1 MVLVWASSRK
11 ATVTHS
17 STESEYIAAD
27 TGARV
32 LVWLA
37 SLANE
42 LRIPLKQ
49 KTMLKIDDKIQTK
62 YHDGKIV
69 EDTRNDLKLLVD
81 NKGAYDIA
89 NSYGPSKRTKHLDVR
104 HHYIQEKVN
113 QKTLKLIQVP
123 TTEQEAD
130 FLTKPVSK
138 ILFKKAM
145 TNIGFPVS

>member
-1 MVLVWASSRK
+1 MECYTDSDYAADIDTRRSISGILVKASGMVLVWASSRQ

-27 TGARV
+27 TGAKI
-32 LVWLA
+32 LVWLS

-49 KTMLKIDDKIQTK
+49 STILKIDDKVQTK
-62 YHDGKIV
+62 YHDGNIV
-69 EDTRNDLKLLVD
+69 EDTRNDLRLLVD

-104 HHYIQEKVN
+104 HHYIQDKVN
-113 QKTLKLIQVP
+113 QKSLKLI
-123 TTEQEAD
+123 
-130 FLTKPVSK
+130 
-138 ILFKKAM
+138 
-145 TNIGFPVS
+145 

>member
-1 MVLVWASSRK
+1 MVLVWTSSRQ

-27 TGARV
+27 TGARI

-49 KTMLKIDDKIQTK
+49 KTMLKIDDKPQTK
-62 YHDGKIV
+62 YHDGKII
-69 EDTRNDLKLLVD
+69 EDTRNDLKCLVD
-81 NKGAYDIA
+81 NKGAFDIA

-113 QKTLKLIQVP
+113 QK
-123 TTEQEAD
+123 A
-130 FLTKPVSK
+130 
-138 ILFKKAM
+138 
-145 TNIGFPVS
+145 

>member
-1 MVLVWASSRK
+1 M
-11 ATVTHS
+11 
-17 STESEYIAAD
+17 
-27 TGARV
+27 
-32 LVWLA
+32 
-37 SLANE
+37 
-42 LRIPLKQ
+42 
-49 KTMLKIDDKIQTK
+49 
-62 YHDGKIV
+62 
-69 EDTRNDLKLLVD
+69 D

-113 QKTLKLIQVP
+113 EKTLKLIQVP

-145 TNIGFPVS
+145 SNIGFPVS